1 MYSRYGENPPK
12 NIRLPEHYGG
22 SAFSQKPNE
31 AIVIPKKETPH
42 IPTRE
47 SFGEKASPTAE
58 RFLRTDIPTEK
69 PIERDAV
76 SLPEAPQ
83 AESLASVETE
93 EKQKTPTA
101 HPLHF
106 DALRSLLGGKEGKL
120 GEDSDRLL
128 LLGLILLLSR
138 TEGESDILL
147 WLSLLLLCG

>member
-1 MYSRYGENPPK
+1 MYSRYGENPQK

-31 AIVIPKKETPH
+31 PIAIPKKETPH
-42 IPTRE
+42 PPIRDG
-47 SFGEKASPTAE
+47 FGEKASPTAE
-58 RFLRTDIPTEK
+58 RFLRTDRSEEK

-76 SLPEAPQ
+76 SLPETPQ
-83 AESLASVETE
+83 AE
-93 EKQKTPTA
+93 TPTSVA
-101 HPLHF
+101 VEEHEKPSPVSPIHF
-106 DALRSLLGGKEGKL
+106 DALRRLLGGKEGKL

>member
-1 MYSRYGENPPK
+1 MYSRYGENPQK

-31 AIVIPKKETPH
+31 PIAIPKKETPH
-42 IPTRE
+42 LPIRDG
-47 SFGEKASPTAE
+47 FGEKASPTAE
-58 RFLRTDIPTEK
+58 RFLRTERSEEK
-69 PIERDAV
+69 PIERDAL
-76 SLPEAPQ
+76 SLPETPPI
-83 AESLASVETE
+83 ESPTSAATE
-93 EKQKTPTA
+93 ESAKPS
-101 HPLHF
+101 PISPIHF
-106 DALRSLLGGKEGKL
+106 DALRRLLGGKMGEL